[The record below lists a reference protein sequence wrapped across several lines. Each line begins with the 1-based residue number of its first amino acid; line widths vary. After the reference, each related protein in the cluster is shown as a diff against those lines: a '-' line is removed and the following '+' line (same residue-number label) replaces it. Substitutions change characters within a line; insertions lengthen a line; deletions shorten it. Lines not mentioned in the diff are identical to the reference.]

1 MPGPEISLR
10 PLALA
15 DAAVACA
22 IFRAAVAATAPAY
35 DAAQR
40 SAWAAGL
47 PDEAAWR
54 ARLDGLEGLLA
65 LRGDRPVGFMALG
78 AEGYLDLAFV
88 APEAARQ
95 GVGSALLAGIEEIVR
110 ARGITRM
117 TTQASLVAKPFFARH
132 GWQVETRQS
141 VERQGVTLTNFRM
154 WKDLDAAPS
163 PR

>member
-1 MPGPEISLR
+1 
-10 PLALA
+10 
-15 DAAVACA
+15 
-22 IFRAAVAATAPAY
+22 
-35 DAAQR
+35 
-40 SAWAAGL
+40 
-47 PDEAAWR
+47 
-54 ARLDGLEGLLA
+54 
-65 LRGDRPVGFMALG
+65 MALG